1 MGGISRLFDVGFSQQ
16 RQSPAKQ
23 AQQGPPS
30 SLAGGRPQLGP
41 CIVCVDIPD
50 PDNFLM
56 VLRVLRDHH
65 GHHVDIIL
73 SPRPV
78 SFAAIPYGAAFLE
91 MSRRKENP
99 VPVPILLGRV
109 TPEKQSEI
117 RAHPNVKDSD
127 KAWFYVDEDLTNPE
141 VKEDTKI
148 YLEVSRF
155 RLITFL
161 DEHGISRSE
170 YSLYT
175 EANLESAETIVPGMH
190 HSFHKPDFAF
200 DFKDMFFYDP
210 AKAAQIAGLTDSE
223 TQRFK
228 DMRKAAIEAS
238 DTSQTPDGTEAAAI
252 YSSALFEAAV
262 TKEKD
267 NPKFMLSQK
276 RRKDTRLLCNVYTQL
291 KAKKCSTLTYNPI
304 ETLIEKFRGTN
315 TKPLLYLG
323 GPFTEALKIV
333 KALEGPR
340 IGPIIAMAGAT
351 HGNSNIFANQFNIL
365 IDTTSAK
372 EILRMAQAKQ
382 IDLTL
387 LPTECVK
394 GTAYTLSWTD
404 LEQKVAPWSPHTSD
418 LYHQWA
424 PPNSP
429 VNLFDLLAAMSVTTD
444 LYRGMQCYVTHDV
457 RKDQFVFKKGRV
469 VASSGPGLK
478 MFWNEPST
486 TEVPE
491 VRGQEGKVKEVVKVV
506 KEVSFAEHPH
516 MKRMTGEYFR
526 QIEWTLRGQS
536 SQP

>member
-1 MGGISRLFDVGFSQQ
+1 MGSPQQ
-16 RQSPAKQ
+16 RRSPAKQ
-23 AQQGPPS
+23 AQQGGPS
-30 SLAGGRPQLGP
+30 SLAGGPPQSGP
-41 CIVCVDIPD
+41 CIVCVDVPD

-56 VLRVLRDHH
+56 VLRALRDHR
-65 GHHVDIIL
+65 GHHVDIVI

-78 SFAAIPYGAAFLE
+78 SFAAIPYGDAFLD
-91 MSRRKENP
+91 MSKREENP

-109 TPEKQSEI
+109 TPEKQLEILSNPNLKASE
-117 RAHPNVKDSD
+117 

-141 VKEDTKI
+141 VKKDTEI

-161 DEHGISRSE
+161 DEHSISRSQ
-170 YSLYT
+170 YSIYR
-175 EANLESAETIVPGMH
+175 EADLESAKTIVPGMH

-200 DFKDMFFYDP
+200 DFEDMFFYDSEK
-210 AKAAQIAGLTDSE
+210 AAQEKAAQIAGLTGSDV
-223 TQRFK
+223 QRFEA
-228 DMRKAAIEAS
+228 MCKAAIKAS
-238 DTSQTPDGTEAAAI
+238 DVPQPTDGTKAASI
-252 YSSALFEAAV
+252 HSSALFEAAV

-267 NPKFMLSQK
+267 NPEGFMLSQK
-276 RRKDTRLLCNVYTQL
+276 RREDTRLLCKVYTQL
-291 KAKKCSTLTYNPI
+291 KAKECSTLMYSPI
-304 ETLIEKFRGTN
+304 ETLVEKYKGTN

-333 KALEGPR
+333 KALKGPG

-351 HGNSNIFANQFNIL
+351 HRNNNMFANQFNIL
-365 IDTTSAK
+365 IDTVSAQ
-372 EILRMAQAKQ
+372 EILRMAQDKE

-404 LEQKVAPWSPHTSD
+404 FEQKVAPWSQHISD

-429 VNLFDLLAAMSVTTD
+429 VNPFDLLAAMSVTTD
-444 LYRGMQCYVTHDV
+444 LYKGMQDYVTYV
-457 RKDQFVFKKGRV
+457 SRKGQFVFKKRGV

-486 TEVPE
+486 KK
-491 VRGQEGKVKEVVKVV
+491 VRDREGIVKE
-506 KEVSFAEHPH
+506 EVSFAENLH
-516 MKRMTGEYFR
+516 MKSMTDVYLRE
-526 QIEWTLRGQS
+526 IEWTLRGLS
-536 SQP
+536 S

>member
-1 MGGISRLFDVGFSQQ
+1 MGFSQQ

-23 AQQGPPS
+23 AQQGGPS

-65 GHHVDIIL
+65 GHHVDIVL

-78 SFAAIPYGAAFLE
+78 SFAAIPYGAAFLD
-91 MSRRKENP
+91 MAKRKEDP

-109 TPEKQSEI
+109 TPERQLEI
-117 RAHPNVKDSD
+117 LAHPNVKASD
-127 KAWFYVDEDLTNPE
+127 KVWFYVDEDLTNAE
-141 VKEDTKI
+141 VKEDTEI

-161 DEHGISRSE
+161 DEHGISRSQ
-170 YSLYT
+170 YSLYR
-175 EANLESAETIVPGMH
+175 EANLESAKTIVPGMH

-200 DFKDMFFYDP
+200 DFKDMFFYDSKN
-210 AKAAQIAGLTDSE
+210 AAQGKAAEIAGLTGSD
-223 TQRFK
+223 TQRFEA
-228 DMRKAAIEAS
+228 MCEAAIKAS
-238 DTSQTPDGTEAAAI
+238 DIPQTPEGTEVAAI
-252 YSSALFEAAV
+252 RSSALFEAAV

-267 NPKFMLSQK
+267 NPNFMLSQK
-276 RRKDTRLLCNVYTQL
+276 RREDIRILCNVYTQL
-291 KAKKCSTLTYNPI
+291 KAKNCSTLTYSPI
-304 ETLIEKFRGTN
+304 ETLIEKYRGTN
-315 TKPLLYLG
+315 TRPLLYLG

-333 KALEGPR
+333 KALERPK

-365 IDTTSAK
+365 IDTVSAQ
-372 EILRMAQAKQ
+372 EILWMAQAKQ

-404 LEQKVAPWSPHTSD
+404 FEQKVAPWSPPTSN

-424 PPNSP
+424 PKSP

-444 LYRGMQCYVTHDV
+444 LYRGMQCYVTHEV
-457 RKDQFVFKKGRV
+457 SKGQFIFKKRGA

-486 TEVPE
+486 TEV
-491 VRGQEGKVKEVVKVV
+491 RDWEGSVKE
-506 KEVSFAEHPH
+506 EVSFAKHPH
-516 MKRMTGEYFR
+516 MKSMMDDYFR
-526 QIEWTLRGQS
+526 EIEWTLRRQS
-536 SQP
+536 S

>member
-1 MGGISRLFDVGFSQQ
+1 MGGVSRLLDMRFSQQ

-23 AQQGPPS
+23 AQQGRPS

-65 GHHVDIIL
+65 GHHVDIVL

-117 RAHPNVKDSD
+117 LAHPNVKVSE
-127 KAWFYVDEDLTNPE
+127 KAWFYVDEDLTNAE
-141 VKEDTKI
+141 VEEDTKI

-161 DEHGISRSE
+161 DEHGISRGQ

-175 EANLESAETIVPGMH
+175 EANLESAKTIVPGMH

-200 DFKDMFFYDP
+200 DFKDMFFYDSEKG
-210 AKAAQIAGLTDSE
+210 AEEKAAEIAGLTGSD
-223 TQRFK
+223 TQRFEA
-228 DMRKAAIEAS
+228 MCKAAINAS
-238 DTSQTPDGTEAAAI
+238 DIPQTPDGTEAAAI
-252 YSSALFEAAV
+252 RSSTLFEAAV

-267 NPKFMLSQK
+267 DPNDFMLSQK
-276 RRKDTRLLCNVYTQL
+276 RREDTRLLCKVYTQL
-291 KAKKCSTLTYNPI
+291 KAKKCPKLTYGSI
-304 ETLIEKFRGTN
+304 ETLIEKYRGRN
-315 TKPLLYLG
+315 IKPLLYLG

-365 IDTTSAK
+365 IDTVSAE
-372 EILRMAQAKQ
+372 EILWMAQAKQ

-394 GTAYTLSWTD
+394 GTAYTLSWAD
-404 LEQKVAPWSPHTSD
+404 FERKVAPWSPHTSN

-429 VNLFDLLAAMSVTTD
+429 VNLFDLLAAMSVTTE
-444 LYRGMQCYVTHDV
+444 LYKGMQCYVTYEV
-457 RKDQFVFKKGRV
+457 SKSQFVFKKGAV
-469 VASSGPGLK
+469 AASSGPGLK
-478 MFWNEPST
+478 MFWNEPSI
-486 TEVPE
+486 TEV
-491 VRGQEGKVKEVVKVV
+491 RDREGKVKE
-506 KEVSFAEHPH
+506 EVSFAEDAH
-516 MKRMTGEYFR
+516 MKSMMGDYFR
-526 QIEWTLRGQS
+526 EIEWTLRKQCS
-536 SQP
+536 